1 MTAEAIDQAL
11 PAVLEAAPA
20 TRNRKSRGQHP
31 KKADQSAELVVK
43 NLPEYIEAHEV
54 NALMRAAPNPRA
66 RLLMM
71 IEWRAGLRVSEAL
84 ALEDGDLSLDVEL
97 PTLRVRQGKGRKARI
112 VPVHPELHSA
122 LSSALQFGNIE
133 QGDKSVKAT
142 RSTADR
148 WIREATAS
156 AQKAGAIAAG
166 RKISN
171 HTLRHSY
178 ARHLLTSGIPINYLS
193 RWLGHST
200 IQTTLVY
207 LELVPDPT
215 GSLAA
220 VP

>member
-1 MTAEAIDQAL
+1 MTTETL
-11 PAVLEAAPA
+11 PAIAESTPA
-20 TRNRKSRGQHP
+20 TRNRRPRGQHP
-31 KKADQSAELVVK
+31 KHAEQAAEACAK
-43 NLPEYIEAHEV
+43 KLPEYIEAHEV
-54 NALMRAAPNPRA
+54 TALLRAVPNPRA

-84 ALEDGDLSLDVEL
+84 ALEVGDLSLDVEL

-112 VPVHPELHSA
+112 VPVHPELHSS
-122 LSSALQFGNIE
+122 LSSALQFGNVALKERI
-133 QGDKSVKAT
+133 VKAS

-148 WIREATAS
+148 WIREANAA
-156 AQKAGAIAAG
+156 AQRGGAIAPG

-178 ARHLLTSGIPINYLS
+178 ARHLLTSGIPINYLN
-193 RWLGHST
+193 RWLGHSSV
-200 IQTTLVY
+200 QTTLIY
-207 LELVPDPT
+207 LELVPDPS